1 MLRTILLLMASAMF
15 VLAEEN
21 LFEPLPTIIK
31 SDTEKVALGRLLFH
45 DPILSKDSSISCA
58 TCHPLINY
66 GVDGLEKSFGV
77 NGAIGKRNTPTVWNA
92 RYNFSQFWDG
102 RAKDLKEQALVP
114 ITTSFEMNETLD
126 GVVKKLSND
135 KNYTKYFQ
143 RVYDD
148 GVTAA
153 NIADAI
159 AAFEMT
165 LVTPDSK
172 FDLFLKGDKSA
183 LTPQEQ
189 EGLSLFK
196 SKGCVACHNGI
207 NIGGTLYQKIGVFG
221 DIPSGSDDLGR
232 YHITK
237 KAFDKQYFKVPSLR
251 NVEKTAP
258 YFHDGSAAT
267 LREAVETMVDVQLGR
282 MLEEKEI
289 EKIVLFLKTLT
300 GKVHE

>member
-221 DIPSGSDDLGR
+221 DLPSGSDDLGR

>member
-21 LFEPLPTIIK
+21 LFKPLPTIIK

>member
-21 LFEPLPTIIK
+21 LFKPLPTIIK

-172 FDLFLKGDKSA
+172 FDRFLRGDENA